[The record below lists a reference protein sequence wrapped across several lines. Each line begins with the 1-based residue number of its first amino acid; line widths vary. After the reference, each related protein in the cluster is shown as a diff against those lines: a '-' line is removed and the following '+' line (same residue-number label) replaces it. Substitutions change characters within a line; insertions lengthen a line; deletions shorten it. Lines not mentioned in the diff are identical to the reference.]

1 MKANFHKEEKIMKK
15 LISIIS
21 AIAVCMSF
29 TTALAANTDN
39 MQEVLIS
46 VKSRIDVPDE
56 LSKFESSTETA
67 LYSTEYHFEWRTED
81 YEKSVYVSC
90 CDDGTITS
98 YGYYDGYRETEPKM
112 SKMSAAD
119 AKAIAED
126 FVQKI
131 NPDYPYETVVQD
143 NNNASLYNSHRNFA
157 ITIFV
162 NGIELENQGGNV
174 SVDTES
180 GEVTDFN
187 IWYVPDTKEYF
198 TGLDQFIPA
207 EDAKQAYIENFPMEL
222 VYRSYYDEDNKEIFY
237 PVYVTTDSYGEYING
252 VTGEKETIDFYRTFR
267 TTGAGDLGV
276 NEDAAASKAELTP
289 QELEEIGNISGLIS
303 KEDIEKQLR
312 SNKVLSI
319 PQNAEVENIRLAKD
333 WRSETYHYN
342 IMLHSSEDYISADVD
357 AKTGEIY
364 SYYRSFDRSTNT
376 ENQNDAALR
385 ELAGGKADE
394 FKYDDERKLYVRYV
408 NGIEVQGN
416 DAYLT
421 FSDSVLTQY
430 SISYSDAQF
439 PSLDGVMSAEDAAE
453 KMFEQTEY
461 KPVCVVGYN
470 GDNEACLYPVYSLDA
485 LSINPFT
492 GKAVDW
498 QNNEITPGEDV
509 ASLTYSDISGHWAES
524 FINTLAE
531 YGIGFE
537 GGEFKPDEKITQSDL
552 LTLLGTIYG
561 GGDVIVFLDNKVQA
575 DGVYSRA
582 ISKNI
587 INEDERDDN
596 AVLTRETASI
606 YLIRAIGA
614 EQYAKYNDI
623 YVTPFDDVT
632 ENKGYIALLSAM
644 GVVHGDGG
652 HFNPTREITRAEFA
666 VMLYNYLNR

>member
-1 MKANFHKEEKIMKK
+1 MF
-15 LISIIS
+15 LY
-21 AIAVCMSF
+21 VWVVGMS
-29 TTALAANTDN
+29 
-39 MQEVLIS
+39 
-46 VKSRIDVPDE
+46 
-56 LSKFESSTETA
+56 
-67 LYSTEYHFEWRTED
+67 
-81 YEKSVYVSC
+81 VSLWS
-90 CDDGTITS
+90 GTFTS
-98 YGYYDGYRETEPKM
+98 YSKYDGHYETEPKM
-112 SKMSAAD
+112 SKMAAED

-126 FVQKI
+126 FVSRI
-131 NPDYPYETVVQD
+131 NPDYPYEVVVQD
-143 NNNASLYNSHRNFA
+143 NDNASLYNSHRDF
-157 ITIFV
+157 TIDIYV
-162 NGIELENQGGNV
+162 NGVHIDNEYGNV
-174 SVDTES
+174 TVDTEK
-180 GEVTDFN
+180 GEVIDFN

-198 TGLDQFIPA
+198 TGLEQFIPA
-207 EDAKQAYIENFPMEL
+207 EDAKQAYKVNFPMKL

-237 PVYVTTDSYGEYING
+237 PVYVTTDKYGEYING
-252 VTGEKETIDFYRTFR
+252 VTGEKETIDFYKSFR
-267 TTGAGDLGV
+267 ATGAGDFGV
-276 NEDAAASKAELTP
+276 NEDAAASKAALTP
-289 QELEEIGNISGLIS
+289 QELEEIENISGLIS
-303 KEDIEKQLR
+303 KEDAEKLLR
-312 SNKVLSI
+312 SNATLSI
-319 PQNAEVENIRLAKD
+319 PQTAQTESIRLAKG
-333 WRSETYHYN
+333 WHNGTYHYAVALRTN
-342 IMLHSSEDYISADVD
+342 DDYINADID
-357 AKTGEIY
+357 AKTGEIC
-364 SYYRSFDRSTNT
+364 SYYRSYTGSKSI

-385 ELAGGKADE
+385 SLAGAKADE
-394 FKYDDERKLYVRYV
+394 FKYDSGRQQYVRYV
-408 NGIEVQGN
+408 NGIEVESN
-416 DAYLT
+416 YAYMA
-421 FSDSVLTQY
+421 FADGVLTNY
-430 SISYSDAQF
+430 SISYTDADF
-439 PSLDGVMSAEDAAE
+439 PSLDGVISAEDATKA
-453 KMFEQTEY
+453 MFEQTEY

-470 GDNEACLYPVYSLDA
+470 GDGEACLYPVYSLDA

-498 QNNEITPGEDV
+498 QNNEITPGEDA
-509 ASLTYSDISGHWAES
+509 ASLTYSDISGHWSEA
-524 FINTLAE
+524 FVNALAE

-644 GVVHGDGG
+644 GVVNGDGG